1 METEKNKATLEA
13 AIRSLPV
20 HSAPEG
26 LWVDI
31 EQHLAEADQFDQ
43 MSKAA
48 RELPVHPA
56 PDHLWNSIASD
67 LEKPGALHR
76 PLWRRPSVQ
85 VAASLLILIM
95 AVGIYQWRSTSS
107 ALPITVSVDQEM
119 ADPTLLVSDWDTE
132 EVAVA
137 EVVQLYQ
144 NYLNSFPDRSERNWL
159 EEYQELSQ
167 DRRDLKAAMDR
178 YGRDAQMINQL
189 ADIERE
195 RAKILKRM
203 AQQI

>member
-1 METEKNKATLEA
+1 METEKHKATLDA

-20 HSAPEG
+20 HKAPDGIWGGIDRDLTEA
-26 LWVDI
+26 
-31 EQHLAEADQFDQ
+31 EQLDQV
-43 MSKAA
+43 SEAA
-48 RELPVHPA
+48 RTLPMHQA
-56 PDHLWNSIASD
+56 PDHLWEAIADELDQPPSIQ
-67 LEKPGALHR
+67 R
-76 PLWRRPSVQ
+76 PLWRRPWMQ
-85 VAASLLILIM
+85 VAAAA
-95 AVGIYQWRSTSS
+95 AVLVLVAGIYQWRADTP
-107 ALPITVSVDQEM
+107 LPVSYSMEQEM

-144 NYLNSFPDRSERNWL
+144 DYLHSFPDQSERNWL
-159 EEYQELSQ
+159 EEYKELSQ
-167 DRRDLKAAMDR
+167 DRQELKAAMDR

>member
-1 METEKNKATLEA
+1 METEKNKATLA
-13 AIRSLPV
+13 TAIHSLPV
-20 HSAPEG
+20 HQAPESV
-26 LWVDI
+26 WTNI
-31 EQHLAEADQFDQ
+31 EQGLAEADQLDQ

-48 RELPVHPA
+48 RELPVHRA
-56 PDHLWNSIASD
+56 PDHLWNSIASN
-67 LEKPGALHR
+67 LEKPGAVRR
-76 PLWRRPSVQ
+76 PLWHRPSLQ

-95 AVGIYQWRSTSS
+95 AVGIYQWRSTS
-107 ALPITVSVDQEM
+107 ALPIMVSVDQEM

-144 NYLNSFPDRSERNWL
+144 NYLNSFPDRSKRNWL
-159 EEYQELSQ
+159 EEYKELSL
-167 DRRDLKAAMDR
+167 DRQELKAAMDR
-178 YGRDAQMINQL
+178 YGRDAQMINLL

>member
-1 METEKNKATLEA
+1 METDKNKATLEA

-20 HSAPEG
+20 HEAPESVWTG
-26 LWVDI
+26 I
-31 EQHLAEADQFDQ
+31 EQDLAEAKQFDQ
-43 MSKAA
+43 VSEAA
-48 RELPVHPA
+48 RELPVHRA
-56 PDHLWNSIASD
+56 PDHLWNSIAKD
-67 LEKPGALHR
+67 LDKPPAVHR
-76 PLWRRPSVQ
+76 PLWRSAWVQ
-85 VAASLLILIM
+85 VAASV
-95 AVGIYQWRSTSS
+95 AVLTIALGVYQWRSNSIS
-107 ALPITVSVDQEM
+107 PIAVSVDQEM

-159 EEYQELSQ
+159 EEYKELSR

-195 RAKILKRM
+195 RARILKRM